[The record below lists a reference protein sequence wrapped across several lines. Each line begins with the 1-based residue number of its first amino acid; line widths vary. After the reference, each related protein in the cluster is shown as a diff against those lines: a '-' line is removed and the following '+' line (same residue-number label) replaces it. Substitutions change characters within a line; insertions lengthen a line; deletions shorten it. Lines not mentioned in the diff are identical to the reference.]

1 MIFLCFIFK
10 NTTAMNDLP
19 TTHSIPEFGPNKV
32 RLELRNARIPIGKFK
47 NLVMEIEDAARALTP
62 DVLPPL

>member
-1 MIFLCFIFK
+1 
-10 NTTAMNDLP
+10 MNDLP

-32 RLELRNARIPIGKFK
+32 RLELRNARIPIEKFK